1 MSIVHI
7 DLNQLHESSQAL
19 QALGRIVE
27 KNSSKVHR
35 ADQLA
40 SFTTVSGLDQLGT
53 EHAGLLSSGP
63 GSAVEVSR
71 GLAGVIRGLARGV
84 RDTASGFSAQ
94 EELFARGLAELGG
107 EAEGS
112 AKPVGRETAVLTMPE
127 AMVPVPVVVAP
138 KTIVPAHSAAELL
151 QSYVTT
157 HTSAIGE
164 AVDSWRAVAESMDD
178 VVARLRQVANDIQ
191 AANKGE
197 VIDAIVG
204 RLRTTSEAAQ
214 SFATNAEAMS
224 RWTGRMQLTHK
235 LGLAEA
241 SLINGSVLANPVP
254 RAKQVG
260 EKLALIAYAKFAM
273 PPLVAL
279 AEPQVTSL
287 LSVTVPPSQG
297 GTVEAELEDLAAES
311 TRVLDHH
318 IEAIRQG
325 TPDRALVREY
335 RALEGFAGLPDGR
348 LEGGQ
353 APATTAQSIAAP
365 GVATVAPTPPS
376 GGAAVAAQSAWTGS
390 TSNGPTLGLV
400 GAPVLGGSSAGREP
414 RRGNARG
421 SVQRARPAATSPR
434 GTVAS
439 ASRGQAWKNATGKDS
454 FEARRQSSRALNRRT
469 VGTQLGAGLGLAGAG
484 LGLAGAATAN
494 GAGAGAPG
502 TGIGKF
508 EAPLAQR
515 GGVGATGGQGGGR
528 VATSSPAA
536 GGRGVAGTQRGVLPM
551 GMGGNG
557 QNRKSRTVK
566 AVVSGLEQDANVEAI
581 IGPVPPMVPGTI
593 GNWARNPRR

>member
-27 KNSSKVHR
+27 KNSSKGHR

-84 RDTASGFSAQ
+84 RETASGFSVQ
-94 EELFARGLAELGG
+94 EELFARGLAELGR
-107 EAEGS
+107 EAEGC
-112 AKPVGRETAVLTMPE
+112 AKPVGREIAVLTMPE

-241 SLINGSVLANPVP
+241 SLINGSVLANPVFG
-254 RAKQVG
+254 AKQVG
-260 EKLALIAYAKFAM
+260 EKLAIIAYAKFAM

-279 AEPQVTSL
+279 AEPRVTSL

-311 TRVLDHH
+311 TRVLDRH

-325 TPDRALVREY
+325 TPDRALMREY
-335 RALEGFAGLPDGR
+335 RALEGSAGLPDGR

-400 GAPVLGGSSAGREP
+400 GAPVLGGSSAGQRTSSRKRSWIGTTRASSRHIAEGH
-414 RRGNARG
+414 RGLRIERTG
-421 SVQRARPAATSPR
+421 VEKRDGKGQLR
-434 GTVAS
+434 GT
-439 ASRGQAWKNATGKDS
+439 
-454 FEARRQSSRALNRRT
+454 SS
-469 VGTQLGAGLGLAGAG
+469 
-484 LGLAGAATAN
+484 
-494 GAGAGAPG
+494 
-502 TGIGKF
+502 
-508 EAPLAQR
+508 
-515 GGVGATGGQGGGR
+515 
-528 VATSSPAA
+528 
-536 GGRGVAGTQRGVLPM
+536 
-551 GMGGNG
+551 
-557 QNRKSRTVK
+557 
-566 AVVSGLEQDANVEAI
+566 VEPCAK
-581 IGPVPPMVPGTI
+581 P
-593 GNWARNPRR
+593 